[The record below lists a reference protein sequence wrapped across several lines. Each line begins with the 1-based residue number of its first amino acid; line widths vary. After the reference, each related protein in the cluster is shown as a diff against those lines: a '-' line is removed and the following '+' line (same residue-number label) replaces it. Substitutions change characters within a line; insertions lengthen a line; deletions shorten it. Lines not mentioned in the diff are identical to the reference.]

1 MGGGCDRRGYR
12 APVRSAKRTRDAA
25 EAKKIFDT
33 VKYSPDARAG
43 NIEAM
48 ADYVRAV
55 LARAKARNIEISSK
69 VEEETDPF
77 LALLTMGV
85 IDLSQG
91 LAERFNLQQS
101 VNRGLEL
108 IQARPAEADADSSHV
123 DYSFVKTEA
132 AAAAGVP
139 ESQVTMTRWLE
150 CNGVDSGGVNGTC
163 AEGQDTARYLRIR
176 ITKDFQGDF
185 YFATIPMAASGTLRT
200 Q

>member
-1 MGGGCDRRGYR
+1 MSIRLP
-12 APVRSAKRTRDAA
+12 A
-25 EAKKIFDT
+25 
-33 VKYSPDARAG
+33 
-43 NIEAM
+43 
-48 ADYVRAV
+48 
-55 LARAKARNIEISSK
+55 LARDERGTSLIEFGFLA
-69 VEEETDPF
+69 PF

-108 IQARPAEADADSSHV
+108 VQARPAVADADSADV

-139 ESQVTMTRWLE
+139 AGQVTVTRWLE
-150 CNGVDSGGVNGTC
+150 CNGNDAGDVKGTC
-163 AEGQDTARYLRIR
+163 PDGQDTARYLRVR

-185 YFATIPMAASGTLRT
+185 YFGTVPMAASGTLRT